1 MSHDPVRVRF
11 APSPTGF
18 LHIGG
23 ARTALFNWLFA
34 RRHGGQFIL
43 RIEDTDRQRYH
54 EQSLQDIL
62 DSLRWLGLDWDEG
75 PEVGGPHGPYFQS
88 QRLPLYQEWA
98 DWLVAQGK
106 AYHCF
111 CTVAEVE
118 AMRQTQRGQQGAQGY
133 DRRCRWLTP
142 EERAARQ
149 AAGHSSVIRLAVPL
163 PGTVTFHDVIRGEIT
178 FHNKELQDAV
188 LLKSDGWPT
197 YHLANVVDDHFMAI
211 THILRGDE
219 WLSSVPL
226 HWHLYDAFGWQPPV
240 WAHLPVIL
248 NPNGQGKMKK
258 REIVQADGTVVPV
271 YVHSYRQ
278 AGYLPDALLNF
289 LCGIGWALDGETEI
303 FDRETA
309 IAAFD
314 LAAVQASP
322 GAFPVEKL
330 EWMNG
335 VYLRQITPEALRL
348 ALLPFLSQAFGI
360 PEAAL
365 AADERLRLVAPD
377 LQERLKK
384 LTDAAPLID
393 FLFARQIVINDP
405 AELIPRQTIA
415 AQVVAGLEAAA
426 AALAALQ
433 VWEPAAIEQELRAL
447 AAELHLKA
455 GQLFGP
461 MRVAITAQAVSPPLF
476 STIAAVGR
484 EETVARLRR
493 AAQLLAAATA

>member
-1 MSHDPVRVRF
+1 MTTSPVRVRF

-18 LHIGG
+18 LHVGG

-34 RRHGGQFIL
+34 RSRDGQFIL
-43 RIEDTDRQRYH
+43 RIEDTDRKRYH
-54 EQSLQDIL
+54 PQSLQDIL

-75 PEVGGPHGPYFQS
+75 PEVGGPYGPYFQS

-111 CTVAEVE
+111 CTAAEVE
-118 AMRQTQRGQQGAQGY
+118 AMRQTQRDQQGAQGY

-163 PGTVTFHDVIRGEIT
+163 QGAVTFHDAIRGDIT
-178 FHNKELQDAV
+178 FNNKELQDAV

-226 HWHLYDAFGWQPPV
+226 HWHLYQAFGWQPPV

-258 REIVQADGTVVPV
+258 REIVQADGTIVPV

-278 AGYLPDALLNF
+278 AGYLPDALFNF

-303 FDRETA
+303 YDRETA
-309 IAAFD
+309 LAAFD
-314 LAAVQASP
+314 IAKVQASP
-322 GAFPVEKL
+322 GAFPAEKL

-335 VYLRQITPEALRL
+335 VYIRQITHEALRH
-348 ALLPFLSQAFGI
+348 ALLPHLSQAFGV
-360 PEAAL
+360 PVETL
-365 AADERLRLVAPD
+365 AADERLRLLIPD
-377 LQERLKK
+377 LHERLKK
-384 LTDAAPLID
+384 LTDAPALIG
-393 FLFARQIVINDP
+393 FLFAGDIAIANPED
-405 AELIPRQTIA
+405 LIPRNTTREQARQALTA
-415 AQVVAGLEAAA
+415 AAGMLAGLES
-426 AALAALQ
+426 
-433 VWEPAAIEQELRAL
+433 WTPDSIEGALRAL
-447 AAELHLKA
+447 IADLNLKP
-455 GQLFGP
+455 GQVFGP
-461 MRVAITAQAVSPPLF
+461 MRVAITNQAVSPPLF

-484 EETVARLRR
+484 ETIVARLRQ
-493 AAQLLAAATA
+493 AAALLAA